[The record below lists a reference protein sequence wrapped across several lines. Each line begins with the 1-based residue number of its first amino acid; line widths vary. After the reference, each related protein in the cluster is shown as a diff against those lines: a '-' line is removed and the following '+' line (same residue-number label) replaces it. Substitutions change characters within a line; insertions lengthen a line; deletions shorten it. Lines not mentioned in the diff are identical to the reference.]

1 MCYDAI
7 RRDSPLVIYSPAMN
21 PSMQASEQDH
31 AAIVAAATDYI
42 EGWLTGDPERMARAL
57 HPDLVKREVQPDAT
71 VGNFSRDQMVEFTT
85 AGYGREL
92 AQDFTIDVL
101 DVYRDIAAVRVT
113 SVYVDYLHVARFG
126 DEWRL
131 LNVLWQH
138 RASPDAAS
146 AI

>member
-1 MCYDAI
+1 MSA
-7 RRDSPLVIYSPAMN
+7 SV
-21 PSMQASEQDH
+21 QASEQDRT
-31 AAIVAAATDYI
+31 AIVAAATDYI

-57 HPDLVKREVQPDAT
+57 HPDLVKREVQPDST
-71 VGNFSRDQMVEFTT
+71 IGNFTRDQMVEFTI